1 MTNQLWLY
9 GAWVLGGGLID
20 FGIGALSSGQLH
32 FSRRLFLTLCFVLSG
47 AFLYGF
53 LRWSQVDL
61 TMFVDKHW
69 YWAFL
74 GAIVGVLVV
83 RKVRSHPP
91 SQ

>member
-1 MTNQLWLY
+1 
-9 GAWVLGGGLID
+9 VLAAGLIG
-20 FGIGALSSGQLH
+20 FSISAFFSGQLH
-32 FSRRLFLTLCFVLSG
+32 LSRRLFLIPYFVLSG

-61 TMFVDKHW
+61 AMLVDKHW
-69 YWAFL
+69 YWGFL

-83 RKVRSHPP
+83 RKVRSQPA